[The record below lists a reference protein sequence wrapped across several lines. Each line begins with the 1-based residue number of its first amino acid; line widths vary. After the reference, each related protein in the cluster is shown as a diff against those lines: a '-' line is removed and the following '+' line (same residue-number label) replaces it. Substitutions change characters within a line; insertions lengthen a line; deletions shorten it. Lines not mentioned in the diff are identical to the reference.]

1 MKSQRALHAVILQ
14 QRLAASYFLQNFRG
28 KVLAVQQQT
37 ELRLVERGI
46 IEQRQEHVRRMM
58 MQQRS
63 ELFAGRCASALAIGF
78 VSRHRLPSRPKPRPP
93 REKSAICRFAPWALR
108 ASTRHRFARR
118 KSASGRCC
126 LRSWPAKTP
135 SRGDASGQRHR
146 QPEKTLP
153 ARREPKLDRKSVV

>member
-14 QRLAASYFLQNFRG
+14 QRLAASHFLQNFCR

-46 IEQRQEHVRRMM
+46 IEQGQEYVPRMM

-78 VSRHRLPSRPKPRPP
+78 VSRHSLPSRPKPRPP
-93 REKSAICRFAPWALR
+93 REKSAI
-108 ASTRHRFARR
+108 SRFAR
-118 KSASGRCC
+118 SALLAS
-126 LRSWPAKTP
+126 TP
-135 SRGDASGQRHR
+135 H
-146 QPEKTLP
+146 
-153 ARREPKLDRKSVV
+153 